1 MLLADE
7 YFRKFVLWLA
17 SLPFCSAE
25 ALEASLEELG
35 GVGGIVENSYY
46 ISAYEFLGC
55 TLVQKNSFEC
65 ILEFLRGFELELSE
79 NPEYLYYFVESIVDH
94 SLVRGDDLEML
105 ISAAPDNYKTFLR
118 RRFLPRSS
126 IS

>member
-94 SLVRGDDLEML
+94 SLVRGDDLEAL